1 MPQSFV
7 YDLLHQMGSENIVLA
22 YQGEVNTEL
31 LESVY
36 SMMNKHLEEKKVSSD
51 RKKKFFYILIES
63 LQNVFHHRITDLQ
76 KLNEVNLASAGFIIR
91 NSEEGVYSI
100 TTGNYLS
107 NSSVENL
114 TLKLEEVNKLTPD
127 ELKNY
132 YRQSLSESELSEKGG
147 AGLGIIEMARK
158 SGHKLDYE
166 FTKINDQ
173 YSFFCLTVTIH

>member
-1 MPQSFV
+1 MSHSLV
-7 YDLLHQMGSENIVLA
+7 YDLLHKMGSENIVLA

-36 SMMNKHLEEKKVSSD
+36 EMMNKHLEDKKISSE

-63 LQNVFHHRITDLQ
+63 LQNVFHHQVNNLEN
-76 KLNEVNLASAGFIIR
+76 LNDAKVASAGFMIR

-100 TTGNYLS
+100 TTGNYIS
-107 NSSVENL
+107 NSSIEKL
-114 TLKLEEVNKLTPD
+114 SKKLEEVNNLNAD

-132 YRQSLSESELSEKGG
+132 YRQSLSESEFSEKGG

-158 SGHKLDYE
+158 SGHKLNYE
-166 FTKINDQ
+166 FTKINNE
-173 YSFFCLTVTIH
+173 YSFFCLTITIH